1 MATYRINLDLLEET
15 KNTYANAEE
24 IINTD
29 IEIAKTVVNSV
40 GNDIYLGEDADT
52 FQNDFTGYINE
63 DMTDALG
70 NVRAIKTILENG
82 LDDGRTC
89 KKLCHDFL
97 NVLGGSS
104 EKSKEEMVGM
114 LFCEQA
120 VIASMQVACK
130 EAVTYA
136 ENIRIGANAID
147 NILDELRMVSM
158 DSTTYTDSIRNGCDK
173 VDKLENFSSALTTY
187 ASAVESMDDY
197 LKIGLDN
204 CSPSILPTASQ
215 SKGTEITPAPAIIE
229 IEMPVLASDENR
241 QTDAEILQKQKE
253 IKQLEQKIAVE
264 TDGILQNGYYSE
276 LLRKQE
282 QLKELEKI
290 KNQTLLP
297 TNPTAEEVAW
307 ALSTWAAPGY
317 IMTEAEKKQARKLF
331 GNGMYPG
338 IDRESITEEDAI
350 NLAYAYS
357 KSNPIQN
364 FMLGVSDNALFHLL
378 SDTFEKYGD
387 MPQLEYETPSM
398 EQMTDNAYIQQ
409 PVVTTAGKLTGS
421 VAEFAIFSKLIQLI
435 PGVGAAAEKGG
446 QLVGNTITSLMNK
459 LKIKGAEEA
468 GKLVTTKATEILSDT
483 TVDIALDTVP
493 NLTENIK
500 NGLPVEETLRNAA
513 QSIGTNLG
521 YNLAGTVILHGLNK
535 AVSGSGVKGGKYSA
549 FGKMS
554 FKDGKQYS
562 AWNKLREE
570 GLTFE
575 QAEKIKHIEK
585 GQKPAPETYLSN
597 EYIQNHLQSFKDSG
611 AVKIMPNEPSGTIG
625 GKGGTFVMSGDE
637 LDEIIQY
644 ANGDISKIED
654 ALGLD
659 PGYLG
664 KNPVIVMM
672 DDSSNVR
679 MPSGNELGAWPEYWE
694 PGGYTSGGIKEA
706 VIDPV
711 PEGEYTCKFLFE

>member
-1 MATYRINLDLLEET
+1 M
-15 KNTYANAEE
+15 
-24 IINTD
+24 
-29 IEIAKTVVNSV
+29 
-40 GNDIYLGEDADT
+40 
-52 FQNDFTGYINE
+52 
-63 DMTDALG
+63 
-70 NVRAIKTILENG
+70 
-82 LDDGRTC
+82 
-89 KKLCHDFL
+89 
-97 NVLGGSS
+97 
-104 EKSKEEMVGM
+104 
-114 LFCEQA
+114 
-120 VIASMQVACK
+120 
-130 EAVTYA
+130 
-136 ENIRIGANAID
+136 
-147 NILDELRMVSM
+147 
-158 DSTTYTDSIRNGCDK
+158 
-173 VDKLENFSSALTTY
+173 
-187 ASAVESMDDY
+187 AVEGMDDY
-197 LKIGLDN
+197 LKTGLDN

-215 SKGTEITPAPAIIE
+215 SKGTEITPAPTIIE

-535 AVSGSGVKGGKYSA
+535 AVSGAGVKRGLKTNGIKTWDEIS
-549 FGKMS
+549 
-554 FKDGKQYS
+554 DI
-562 AWNKLREE
+562 LIRE
-570 GLTFE
+570 GVD
-575 QAEKIKHIEK
+575 EKKISEILSTPK
-585 GQKPAPETYLSN
+585 GSRPDPTTYLSK
-597 EYIQNHLQSFKDSG
+597 EYIDSHLSHFQDG
-611 AVKIMPNEPSGTIG
+611 VTKIKSKAPVDTEGVG
-625 GKGGTFVMSGDE
+625 LGTFVMPKSVADDVIAQADGE
-637 LDEIIQY
+637 V
-644 ANGDISKIED
+644 SKLEKL
-654 ALGLD
+654 LGLN
-659 PGYLG
+659 LG
-664 KNPVIVMM
+664 DLGTNPVRVDIP
-672 DDSSNVR
+672 NPQNIR
-679 MPSGNELGAWPEYWE
+679 IPSGNEAGAWPGYWT
-694 PGGYTSGGIKEA
+694 PGGYTKPGGVMEA

-711 PEGEYTCKFLFE
+711 PKTEYIVTEDILGK